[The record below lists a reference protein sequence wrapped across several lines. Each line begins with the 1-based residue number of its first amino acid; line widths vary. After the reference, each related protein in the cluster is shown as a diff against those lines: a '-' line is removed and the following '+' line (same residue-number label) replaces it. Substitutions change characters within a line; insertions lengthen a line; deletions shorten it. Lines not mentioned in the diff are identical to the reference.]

1 YEYGK
6 GRTGRRLFLV
16 KGISGWG
23 SPIVQAPQRRRSGKA
38 ARKVDLFLVG
48 TDEAKLTVSRR
59 LAQTNVGPGYCHI
72 PDTREAEWFKQITA
86 EKMVTRYVKGQPV
99 REWTKP
105 DRARNEA
112 FDCRVYAL
120 AALKIMHPP
129 LKRLAERM
137 GADAAA
143 PPAPPPPVAD
153 VPPAEIPKPKAV
165 HRRPI
170 PAPRTPPVENPQGE
184 AKPAVQQT
192 RKTTK
197 SNSL

>member
-1 YEYGK
+1 
-6 GRTGRRLFLV
+6 
-16 KGISGWG
+16 
-23 SPIVQAPQRRRSGKA
+23 
-38 ARKVDLFLVG
+38 
-48 TDEAKLTVSRR
+48 
-59 LAQTNVGPGYCHI
+59 
-72 PDTREAEWFKQITA
+72 
-86 EKMVTRYVKGQPV
+86 
-99 REWTKP
+99 KP

-165 HRRPI
+165 HRPPI

-197 SNSL
+197 SNSLGRRRGGGWVKSW